1 MVMSTNYS
9 KMTTEELQ
17 SLRRQT
23 EYDISKYRNFQLVR
37 KIQLNSAY
45 GAIG

>member
-1 MVMSTNYS
+1 MDYS

-17 SLRRQT
+17 SLRMQK
-23 EYDISKYRNFQLVR
+23 EHEVAKYKNFQLVR

>member
-1 MVMSTNYS
+1 MSKNYAN
-9 KMTTEELQ
+9 MTTEELQ
-17 SLRRQT
+17 SLRGQI
-23 EYDISKYRNFQLVR
+23 ENDISKYRNFQLAR